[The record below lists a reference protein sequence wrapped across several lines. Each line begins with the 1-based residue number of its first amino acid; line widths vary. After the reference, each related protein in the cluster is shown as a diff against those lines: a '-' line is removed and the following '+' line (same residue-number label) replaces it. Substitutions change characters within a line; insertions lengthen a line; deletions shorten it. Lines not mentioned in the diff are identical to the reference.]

1 MRGMIALRKSKAFLA
16 LVRPPEP
23 PTVDVERIT
32 ADSRGITFAPGALE
46 NAERLW
52 LVDGGALTGGIPVTD
67 GVIRLKAGPGLHTVF
82 IAGAGGWS
90 QLTVGAGVC
99 SVRPATP
106 RLDGGAIGFSEA
118 GFYCREPAVIGYHR
132 LVITVRHPVGGAER
146 KTELPIDV
154 QHGTFDTNTYLG
166 LSAGDRVTLELHGA
180 DGKLVRS
187 FVFPRAPDRWKTY
200 SLDELTRS

>member
-67 GVIRLKAGPGLHTVF
+67 GVIRLKAGPGLQPDDAVGDGNA
-82 IAGAGGWS
+82 AG
-90 QLTVGAGVC
+90 Q
-99 SVRPATP
+99 
-106 RLDGGAIGFSEA
+106 
-118 GFYCREPAVIGYHR
+118 
-132 LVITVRHPVGGAER
+132 
-146 KTELPIDV
+146 
-154 QHGTFDTNTYLG
+154 
-166 LSAGDRVTLELHGA
+166 
-180 DGKLVRS
+180 
-187 FVFPRAPDRWKTY
+187 RAPVHQPQALRVLERPRSERDAPRVGRDALDVDRGRLGRANQREKGLALAKGDHA
-200 SLDELTRS
+200 SHEARTRRPSNAAIAALRRRSGRDSPRPTGRPGLRAAHR